1 MRELPRE
8 RLLSLGPTAL
18 SADELIAVVLGRGV
32 RGRPA
37 GTLARALIDEA
48 GSLARLA
55 RSSPHELARQCGVG
69 DAQGARVAA
78 AFELG
83 RRAVHATAASSPTV
97 SCAAD
102 VFARLQPRLAGLE
115 QEVFVALALDVRNRI
130 REEIEV
136 SRGTLTGVDVHP
148 REVFRPLVRQGAAA
162 VVVAHNHPSGDPT
175 PSPEDLALTQRLRKV
190 GDLVGIPLLDHVVI
204 AGDRYCSLAEHS
216 CV

>member
-1 MRELPRE
+1 MME
-8 RLLSLGPTAL
+8 
-18 SADELIAVVLGRGV
+18 D
-32 RGRPA
+32 
-37 GTLARALIDEA
+37 A

-55 RSSPHELARQCGVG
+55 RTSAHELARQCGVG
-69 DAQGARVAA
+69 DAQGARVVA

-83 RRAVHATAASSPTV
+83 RRAVYAGVVRQPAV

-115 QEVFVALALDVRNRI
+115 QEVFVALALDVRHQI

-175 PSPEDLALTQRLRKV
+175 PSPEDLVLTERLRKV
-190 GDLVGIPLLDHVVI
+190 GDLLGIPLLDHLIV

>member
-1 MRELPRE
+1 MREMPRE
-8 RLLSLGPTAL
+8 RLLSLGATAL
-18 SADELIAVVLGRGV
+18 STDELIAVLLGRGV
-32 RGRPA
+32 RGLPA
-37 GTLARALIDEA
+37 PALARSLLEDA

-55 RSSPHELARQCGVG
+55 RSSPHELTRQSGVG
-69 DAQGARVAA
+69 QAQGARVAA

-83 RRAVHATAASSPTV
+83 RRAVHASASRCPTV

-102 VFARLQPRLAGLE
+102 VFARLQPRLSGLE
-115 QEVFVALALDVRNRI
+115 QEVFIALALDVRNQI

-148 REVFRPLVRQGAAA
+148 RDVFRPLVRQGAAA

-175 PSPEDLALTQRLRKV
+175 PSPEDLALTRRLREV
-190 GDLVGIPLLDHVVI
+190 GDLVGIPLLDHVVV

-216 CV
+216 CA